1 MPFHHTRKFATDH
14 TTNLTSA
21 SPHGGAQFFYCDTRS
36 HLVGILLILLV
47 YILRRY
53 LVANTER
60 MFVMTKLIFI
70 CWQENV
76 SEYDARQTVANT
88 ATITGRPPH

>member
-1 MPFHHTRKFATDH
+1 MIKDMNSLLNYRGILLAII
-14 TTNLTSA
+14 
-21 SPHGGAQFFYCDTRS
+21 YCDTRS
-36 HLVGILLILLV
+36 HLVGVLLILLV

-88 ATITGRPPH
+88 ATFTGRPPHSSKI